1 MTKKVICTV
10 CYSDYMLSTYRKN
23 MQPALQY
30 NSDLLSETV
39 LSPEDCIL
47 PLVSVIRLHGHG
59 ELINVQHLHN
69 FVQIAQ
75 ANPRT
80 TVSLWT
86 KRKDFV
92 KEYFAKHDKPSNM
105 ILIYSNPI
113 VDSIVD
119 KLPPYFDKSFNGVS
133 EDNFKEKQNC
143 TGQQCKDCLL
153 CYTPGTTPIIVEAVK
168 KSDLYGDKKRKTV
181 NPGKPVMVSRAKR
194 KGVHISKMTG
204 KLDGLLAINTN
215 TVTNTFCQRMSGNTP
230 R

>member
-1 MTKKVICTV
+1 
-10 CYSDYMLSTYRKN
+10 
-23 MQPALQY
+23 
-30 NSDLLSETV
+30 
-39 LSPEDCIL
+39 
-47 PLVSVIRLHGHG
+47 
-59 ELINVQHLHN
+59 
-69 FVQIAQ
+69 
-75 ANPRT
+75 
-80 TVSLWT
+80 
-86 KRKDFV
+86 
-92 KEYFAKHDKPSNM
+92 
-105 ILIYSNPI
+105 

-133 EDNFKEKQNC
+133 EDNFKEQQNC

-181 NPGKPVMVSRAKR
+181 NPGKPVMVSHAKR

-215 TVTNTFCQRMSGNTP
+215 TVTNTFCQKMSGNTP

>member
-59 ELINVQHLHN
+59 ELINVRHLHN

-92 KEYFAKHDKPSNM
+92 KKYFAKHDKPSNM

-133 EDNFKEKQNC
+133 EDNFKEQQNC
-143 TGQQCKDCLL
+143 TGQRCKDCLL

-168 KSDLYGDKKRKTV
+168 KSDY
-181 NPGKPVMVSRAKR
+181 MVIRNVRSIPASLLCKSPSV
-194 KGVHISKMTG
+194 KGTHWQDDRCWM
-204 KLDGLLAINTN
+204 DYLLSIPT
-215 TVTNTFCQRMSGNTP
+215 RYEYLLPKDERNTP